1 MFQHGIDGK
10 SVVGGIQNRFSQLPL
25 RVPVTKFAVPANPR
39 HRVMLVGTEQSRI
52 DRQIVRTIRRAE
64 HIQRSA
70 VEISFTVTVPAPVG
84 IGIGELAFAA
94 ALPVAGLTAVTK
106 ELSEGTGSCLHWG
119 AVADDAKG
127 TGAAE

>member
-1 MFQHGIDGK
+1 MVANFEKPINFGFIDMPI
-10 SVVGGIQNRFSQLPL
+10 S
-25 RVPVTKFAVPANPR
+25 T
-39 HRVMLVGTEQSRI
+39 
-52 DRQIVRTIRRAE
+52 
-64 HIQRSA
+64 SA

-127 TGAAE
+127 TGVAE